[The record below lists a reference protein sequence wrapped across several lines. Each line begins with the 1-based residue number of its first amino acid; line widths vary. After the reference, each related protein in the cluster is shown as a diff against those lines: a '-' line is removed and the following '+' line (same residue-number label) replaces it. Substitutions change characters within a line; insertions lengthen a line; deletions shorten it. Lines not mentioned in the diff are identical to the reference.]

1 MRNEDVVN
9 LIVHWY
15 TWAVCWD
22 VFGLEVKPKNHRQFV
37 TDDPEISQLSK
48 KQKELRIQM
57 MTALPRDRA
66 RLRRERYH
74 ILRRLP
80 MLVKKRMESVLQA
93 KAEAVEKLH
102 NDGAKMF
109 AAVKERKLQNV
120 AYGIMVNNIA
130 EERTVDPNEQ
140 VSRVS
145 RFFEGQFKSP
155 NAQDLDALVS
165 RPLCHPITPEEVF
178 RAMKTLKSHRACG
191 ADKIPNELLKYGG
204 FALAAH
210 IAGVLNDIFERGE
223 VNSTIGQGV
232 LIPLQKP
239 GKPKGE
245 LKSLRPVVLLNSIC
259 KVFSLVVLERV
270 REQVDRYLPTSQS
283 AFWKGCSMADVVFA
297 KHALTDMV
305 QDKVTELHILGID
318 LSRAFDTVDRH

>member
-1 MRNEDVVN
+1 M
-9 LIVHWY
+9 
-15 TWAVCWD
+15 
-22 VFGLEVKPKNHRQFV
+22 
-37 TDDPEISQLSK
+37 
-48 KQKELRIQM
+48 
-57 MTALPRDRA
+57 
-66 RLRRERYH
+66 
-74 ILRRLP
+74 
-80 MLVKKRMESVLQA
+80 
-93 KAEAVEKLH
+93 
-102 NDGAKMF
+102 
-109 AAVKERKLQNV
+109 
-120 AYGIMVNNIA
+120 
-130 EERTVDPNEQ
+130 
-140 VSRVS
+140 
-145 RFFEGQFKSP
+145 
-155 NAQDLDALVS
+155 
-165 RPLCHPITPEEVF
+165 
-178 RAMKTLKSHRACG
+178 
-191 ADKIPNELLKYGG
+191 KYGG

-297 KHALTDMV
+297 KHALTNMV

>member
-1 MRNEDVVN
+1 M
-9 LIVHWY
+9 
-15 TWAVCWD
+15 
-22 VFGLEVKPKNHRQFV
+22 
-37 TDDPEISQLSK
+37 
-48 KQKELRIQM
+48 
-57 MTALPRDRA
+57 
-66 RLRRERYH
+66 
-74 ILRRLP
+74 
-80 MLVKKRMESVLQA
+80 
-93 KAEAVEKLH
+93 
-102 NDGAKMF
+102 
-109 AAVKERKLQNV
+109 
-120 AYGIMVNNIA
+120 
-130 EERTVDPNEQ
+130 
-140 VSRVS
+140 S

-204 FALAAH
+204 FDLAAH

-232 LIPLQKP
+232 IIPLQKP
-239 GKPKGE
+239 GEPKGE
-245 LKSLRPVVLLNSIC
+245 LKSLRPVVLLNSIR

-270 REQVDRYLPTSQS
+270 REQVDNYLPASQS
-283 AFWKGCSMADVVFA
+283 AFRKGRSTANVVFA
-297 KHALTDMV
+297 KRVLTNMV